1 MIRFKKIPLF
11 GPDSSPQ
18 NTSNI
23 LSLAGTALFWLI
35 FLICMIFIKLPA
47 KKPKYKEVQIVLS
60 SQSVNENV
68 RAKKKME
75 EVKSDL
81 AEKSP
86 VMPEPATEVKSSPVE
101 KTPEPEPV
109 TPPSPTPAPEKQTPA
124 PVAKSPSPKTQPAT
138 PAKSVTPAPQP
149 VTPAK
154 STPPATQPKS
164 PAPAT
169 KTPATPQPK
178 SQPAQATPA
187 APLELAVDP
196 MEAFARQTAQKQ
208 KKQFDWS
215 QFDDSSATSESS
227 NEAGNVNPS
236 ANASANSQPI
246 KNNLPAFEGSAAIA
260 DTGSNQKVT
269 SSSNTTN
276 SAKNRQNKNQ
286 TASSATSSALGKIAK
301 QSYTAN
307 SANGV
312 ESSTNVKS
320 ATSDSG
326 KVLIEMSNGSSRALL
341 EPAKPVINLSEV
353 ASATIDGSRTV
364 KISFKVV
371 EGGNVPRTSI
381 TITPEAIL
389 SEIVRNEIV
398 DQISTW
404 RFESADYTANAE
416 FEYKI
421 VKW

>member
-47 KKPKYKEVQIVLS
+47 KKPKYREVQIVLS
-60 SQSVNENV
+60 SQSLNENV
-68 RAKKKME
+68 RPEKKVE
-75 EVKSDL
+75 ADV
-81 AEKSP
+81 AEKATLLSEP
-86 VMPEPATEVKSSPVE
+86 LVTEPAA
-101 KTPEPEPV
+101 KTPAPEPV
-109 TPPSPTPAPEKQTPA
+109 TLPTPTPVPEKQTSA
-124 PVAKSPSPKTQPAT
+124 PVEKSPSPKTQSAPV
-138 PAKSVTPAPQP
+138 AKSVTPAPQTS
-149 VTPAK
+149 TPAK
-154 STPPATQPKS
+154 STPPAAQSKS
-164 PAPAT
+164 PAV
-169 KTPATPQPK
+169 PQPV
-178 SQPAQATPA
+178 PET
-187 APLELAVDP
+187 PLELALDP
-196 MEAFARQTAQKQ
+196 MEAFARQTAQKP

-215 QFDDSSATSESS
+215 QFDDASTTSESS
-227 NEAGNVNPS
+227 TEVDNVNASVNLS
-236 ANASANSQPI
+236 ARSQPVR
-246 KNNLPAFEGSAAIA
+246 NNLPAFEGAAAIA

-301 QSYTAN
+301 QSYSTN
-307 SANGV
+307 STNGV
-312 ESSTNVKS
+312 EASTNVKS

-389 SEIVRNEIV
+389 SEIVRNEII

>member
-68 RAKKKME
+68 RTEKKVE
-75 EVKSDL
+75 EVKSNL
-81 AEKSP
+81 AEKAP

-101 KTPEPEPV
+101 KTPELESV
-109 TPPSPTPAPEKQTPA
+109 TPPVPTPAPEKQTPA

-138 PAKSVTPAPQP
+138 PAKSVTQ
-149 VTPAK
+149 AK
-154 STPPATQPKS
+154 STPPAAQPKS

-169 KTPATPQPK
+169 KIPAAPQTK
-178 SQPAQATPA
+178 SQPVQATPA

-196 MEAFARQTAQKQ
+196 MEAFARQTSQKQ

-215 QFDDSSATSESS
+215 QFDDASTTSESS
-227 NEAGNVNPS
+227 KEAGNVNPS
-236 ANASANSQPI
+236 ANASANSQTVRN
-246 KNNLPAFEGSAAIA
+246 KLPAFEGSAAIA

-307 SANGV
+307 SANGI